1 MMYNNNYYANS
12 TRTDGYEPELDEQV
26 SQDLSDDEESSYIY
40 FYLVDENEGTY
51 SLEWSFD
58 VPYSSI
64 VSSVQLLEENYVVN
78 SGVAKTYGEYDSQG
92 EMIRSFSYDT
102 TFQGYRVM
110 KDDFLQYWFK

>member
-1 MMYNNNYYANS
+1 M
-12 TRTDGYEPELDEQV
+12 

-102 TFQGYRVM
+102 TFQGYRS
-110 KDDFLQYWFK
+110 